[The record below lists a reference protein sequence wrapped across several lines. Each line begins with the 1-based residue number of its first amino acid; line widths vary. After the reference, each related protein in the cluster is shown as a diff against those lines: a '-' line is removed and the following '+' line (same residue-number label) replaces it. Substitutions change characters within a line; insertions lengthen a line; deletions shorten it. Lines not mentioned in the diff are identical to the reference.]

1 VSDVASTVAFS
12 RDGKRMVYERTIQDK
27 GEDQVLIANA
37 DGSGE
42 TVIFRRESGTIGFS
56 TNPSWSAAGDL
67 IAVGALQLGSKDTLA
82 SILVLAPDG
91 RLVST
96 LPEPM
101 TVNDVAWL
109 PDSSGLFFTG
119 VEKSTGL
126 RPQIWFQPYPEGE
139 SFKVSND
146 LSEYYFLSVA
156 GDGKS
161 FVTTQKHSQATVY
174 VGDSPAILNDKVN
187 WQLTAIS
194 SEQASGYS
202 LAWTAA
208 GKLLQRD
215 VWGHSYITA
224 GDGSTQARLLEDTG
238 LSFYPTACGSGD
250 LVVVSR
256 LLESNAANLW
266 RLNVATGAL
275 KQLTF
280 GKADFLP
287 SCTPDGRWV
296 VYSGIQPTDK
306 LQHIFKVSID
316 GGEPVELAK
325 GQVFVPAVSPNG
337 TFVAYGRIDGQGA
350 SAKSKFIV
358 QKLEGG
364 APMQEIES
372 PTTYSWQRQQ
382 LAWTPDGRA
391 LTYIHHTTGST
402 TNVYAQP
409 LAGGPPLQLT
419 HFNSEPALVYAY
431 AWSRDGKKFAITRAR
446 YNDTD
451 VVMFSGFR

>member
-1 VSDVASTVAFS
+1 
-12 RDGKRMVYERTIQDK
+12 
-27 GEDQVLIANA
+27 
-37 DGSGE
+37 
-42 TVIFRRESGTIGFS
+42 
-56 TNPSWSAAGDL
+56 
-67 IAVGALQLGSKDTLA
+67 
-82 SILVLAPDG
+82 
-91 RLVST
+91 
-96 LPEPM
+96 
-101 TVNDVAWL
+101 VAWL
-109 PDSSGLFFTG
+109 PDSSGLFLTG
-119 VEKSTGL
+119 IEKSTGL

-139 SFKVSND
+139 PSRVSND
-146 LSEYYFLSVA
+146 LSEYYFLSLTA
-156 GDGKS
+156 DGKS
-161 FVTTQKHSQATVY
+161 LVTTQKHSLATIY
-174 VGDSPAILNDKVN
+174 VGDSPTVLNDKVD
-187 WQLTAIS
+187 WKLTPIS
-194 SEQASGYS
+194 SEQAAGYS
-202 LAWTAA
+202 LSWTVA
-208 GKLLQRD
+208 GKLLQQD

-224 GDGSTQARLLEDTG
+224 NDGSAQVLLLEDSG

-256 LLESNAANLW
+256 LLESNAANIW

-280 GKADFLP
+280 GKTDFWP

-296 VYSGIQPTDK
+296 VYSGIKATDK

-325 GQVFVPAVSPNG
+325 GQVFDPVVSPNG
-337 TFVAYGRIDGQGA
+337 AFVAYGRIDGQGA

-364 APMQEIES
+364 ASIQEIES

-382 LAWTPDGRA
+382 LGWTPDERGV
-391 LTYIHHTTGST
+391 TYIHHTTGST

-409 LAGGPPLQLT
+409 LVGGPPVQLT